1 MQMFGGFGARFFD
14 QYHQIVPKT
23 EPVAEY
29 ADRVELYELYH
40 HLNHH
45 AIFGGGY
52 RSGAILIM
60 QKLIGKY
67 GKD

>member
-1 MQMFGGFGARFFD
+1 MSLFLFLFEE
-14 QYHQIVPKT
+14 IKT
-23 EPVAEY
+23 AY
-29 ADRVELYELYH
+29 DSFYTDLSRYH

-52 RSGAILIM
+52 RSGAMSIM

-67 GKD
+67 GDGK